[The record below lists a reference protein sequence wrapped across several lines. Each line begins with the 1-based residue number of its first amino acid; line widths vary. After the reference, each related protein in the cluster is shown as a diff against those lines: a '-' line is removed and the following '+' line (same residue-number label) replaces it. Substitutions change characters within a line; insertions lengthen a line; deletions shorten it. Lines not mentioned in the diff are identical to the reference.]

1 MSWDLGHFTDC
12 LTPPRQPLAP
22 NVTTHSFHTTYLDL
36 GQTASW
42 IKTLRVLGYNSELKI
57 DYVLDAL
64 TASWIK
70 TLRVL
75 GYNSE
80 LKIDYVL
87 DAFTFIV
94 SITLRAM
101 YFY

>member
-57 DYVLDAL
+57 DYVLDA
-64 TASWIK
+64 
-70 TLRVL
+70 
-75 GYNSE
+75 
-80 LKIDYVL
+80 
-87 DAFTFIV
+87 FTFIV